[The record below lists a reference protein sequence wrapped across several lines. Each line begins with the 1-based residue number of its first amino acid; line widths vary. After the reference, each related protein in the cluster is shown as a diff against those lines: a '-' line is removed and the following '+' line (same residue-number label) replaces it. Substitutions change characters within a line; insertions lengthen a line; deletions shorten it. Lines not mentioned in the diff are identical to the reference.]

1 MTTSKIRPSKKV
13 ESGTDGK
20 FITSH
25 KGKRLE
31 VGANARQRSFRNASV
46 CGKSDNKAGA
56 AASGR
61 FYKHPCFNAKVKGQ
75 FGRVHLPVAP
85 KCNIQCNFC
94 NRKYDCVNESR
105 PGVTSTILSPDQAL
119 TYMVKVLEK
128 EPRISVAGIAGPGDP
143 FANPEE
149 TMTTMRLI
157 GEKFPET
164 ILCLASNGMGIG
176 PYIEE
181 LAELNVS
188 HVTITVNA
196 VDPEIGARIYK
207 FVKDGKIVYR
217 GMQGAKL
224 LLERQLAAI
233 AKLKAHGITVKI
245 NTIIIPGINDH
256 HVEAVAAKMRELGAD
271 LLNCM
276 AMFPNVGTPFGE
288 LPQPGKKQMAEI
300 RNMAEKYLPQMRHC
314 TRCRADAVGL
324 LEDDK
329 TEEFRGCLSACAT
342 LPKIEGVTR
351 PNVAVCTNEGV
362 LVNQHLG
369 EAETLQIWEQ
379 KGDTFRMVEER
390 QAPEPGGGVRRWTAL
405 ARMLGDCRALL
416 TSNIGETPE
425 TLLKGAGVKVAVM
438 NGFIEEG
445 LEAVY
450 AGKDVNVYK
459 GRRKSCAEGGCAGT
473 GSGCG

>member
-1 MTTSKIRPSKKV
+1 MTTTNSQPVKDYS
-13 ESGTDGK
+13 
-20 FITSH
+20 
-25 KGKRLE
+25 
-31 VGANARQRSFRNASV
+31 
-46 CGKSDNKAGA
+46 
-56 AASGR
+56 
-61 FYKHPCFNAKVKGQ
+61 KHPCFNAKVKGQ

-105 PGVTSTILSPDQAL
+105 PGVTSTILSPDQARV
-119 TYMVKVLEK
+119 YMEKVLEK

-149 TMTTMRLI
+149 TMATMRLI
-157 GEKFPET
+157 SEKFPET
-164 ILCLASNGMGIG
+164 ILCLASNGMGIE

-196 VDPEIGARIYK
+196 VDPEIGAKIYS
-207 FVKDGKIVYR
+207 FIRDGKIVYR
-217 GMQGAKL
+217 GEQGAKL

-233 AKLKAHGITVKI
+233 AKLKKYGITVKI
-245 NTIIIPGINDH
+245 NTIIIPGINDQ
-256 HVEAVAAKMRELGAD
+256 HVEAIASKMKELGAD

-288 LPQPGKKQMAEI
+288 LPQPGKKQMGEI
-300 RNMAEKYLPQMRHC
+300 RNMAEEYLPQMRHC

-324 LEDDK
+324 LDDDK
-329 TEEFRGCLSACAT
+329 TEEFRGCLSACAS
-342 LPKIEGVTR
+342 LPKIEGITR
-351 PNVAVCTNEGV
+351 PYVAVCTNEGV

-369 EAETLQIWEQ
+369 EATRLQIWEQ
-379 KGDTFRMVEER
+379 KGDGFRMVIER
-390 QAPEPGGGVRRWTAL
+390 EAPESGGGVRRWTAL
-405 ARMLGDCRALL
+405 ARLLGDCRALL

-425 TLLKGAGVKVAVM
+425 TLLKESGLKVAVM

-445 LEAVY
+445 LEAIY
-450 AGKDVNVYK
+450 AGQDVNAYK
-459 GRRKSCAEGGCAGT
+459 ARRQSCAEGGCTGT
-473 GSGCG
+473 GGGCS